1 MSDYQKIKQVSSRIE
16 NLLQSVAKSNEKF
29 SAIDK
34 DMLSNYVRELY
45 ELIVAINPS
54 HTEVKLPTAI
64 VIEEQP
70 IIEAP
75 KEMNGNG
82 AEKKIIIEE
91 KKIET
96 EIVITKDAL
105 PKKSISEI
113 YAGKNENGRSV
124 NEKFKKQGM
133 EIADKLKQTPIKDL
147 KSYIGL
153 NKQFAFMTKLFNGD
167 EQQYESAI
175 SKLNNCNSYEEAS
188 GYIQS
193 NLLSAFNWSD
203 EEPLVSEFF
212 MLVMRRYLN

>member
-1 MSDYQKIKQVSSRIE
+1 MGEYQKIKQVSARIE
-16 NLLQSVAKSNEKF
+16 NLLQSVAKSNEQF

-54 HTEVKLPTAI
+54 HTEIKLPSEI

-70 IIEAP
+70 VIEAP

-82 AEKKIIIEE
+82 AEKKIIVEE

-96 EIVITKDAL
+96 EIASPKDAA

-175 SKLNNCNSYEEAS
+175 SKLNNCGSYEEAS